1 MTHSPFH
8 RRYIAF
14 VDILGF
20 ENIVERMKADPR
32 LFDTVRDALKMVDA
46 QAQEFRE
53 YRRIKQDKDEKTQR
67 GGRVSLDLDS
77 DLQMT
82 AFSDCYLLSESH
94 QAWHVLAAVQALGS
108 HFLAEG
114 ILMRGSVLRGRAYH
128 KGQVLFGP
136 GIVDAYKRERSV
148 AWYPRILVSDEVAGE
163 EWDYHAGPRWKER
176 LLERDNDG
184 SWYVNLLV
192 PSFSKWAALLKPTPK
207 QDVASHLTKVRAS
220 LIAAWEQA
228 QGSEDHKVKVWWL
241 IHKFNRAAKKEDI
254 EPISRA
260 IASSDEA
267 E

>member
-1 MTHSPFH
+1 MKKRRRMTHSPFH

-53 YRRIKQDKDEKTQR
+53 YRRIKQDKDEKTQH

-114 ILMRGSVLRGRAYH
+114 ILMRGSVLRGGPITTGRYSS
-128 KGQVLFGP
+128 GQ
-136 GIVDAYKRERSV
+136 
-148 AWYPRILVSDEVAGE
+148 
-163 EWDYHAGPRWKER
+163 
-176 LLERDNDG
+176 
-184 SWYVNLLV
+184 
-192 PSFSKWAALLKPTPK
+192 ALLTPIS
-207 QDVASHLTKVRAS
+207 AS
-220 LIAAWEQA
+220 AAWLGTHA
-228 QGSEDHKVKVWWL
+228 YSCL
-241 IHKFNRAAKKEDI
+241 TRSLAKSGITMLALVGKSGFLSATTMA
-254 EPISRA
+254 PGT
-260 IASSDEA
+260 
-267 E
+267 